1 MLVKAGKYMS
11 MDKGP
16 MADKTPSTKIIL
28 VREDIRRTNFIF
40 LKPLKY
46 DPFFEN
52 DAFHMD
58 NDGSEIGIS
67 MFDFYK

>member
-40 LKPLKY
+40 LKPLNY

-52 DAFHMD
+52 EALCFVYDESKVW
-58 NDGSEIGIS
+58 GV